1 MPSLFSVWLKKRSSL
16 SRKLAAAALKRASL
30 HKTFKLKSLHINSI
44 DPYIKWQN
52 TELQKQIWWSFKS
65 IFPKPLNKLYM
76 SNCTKLHHFSFRG
89 RTSMAPALI
98 MPPPH
103 TKNCG
108 WHDAPDLHINL
119 CHFVIPESYEITTVE
134 VLFSKIPALLL
145 DSTNCSCVHLSAP
158 RPEKEIISWPQL
170 NTG

>member
-98 MPPPH
+98 MPPPTPRIVVGMMPH
-103 TKNCG
+103 
-108 WHDAPDLHINL
+108 L